1 MRVYLACTVRGDRG
15 GLLAAR
21 AIADRLQ
28 ALGHEVLTSHLLE
41 DGVDDSEASQSE
53 REVFDR
59 DRAWLDSCDAVVA
72 ETSGSSW
79 GVGFEV
85 GYVTGRAASTGQR
98 VFVLYDAARRHLVS
112 RLMVGYNDAHG
123 AACEYRTLDEVR
135 AFIDEHF
142 GPATD
147 SPRGG

>member
-15 GLLAAR
+15 GVLAAR
-21 AIADRLQ
+21 AIAERLR

-53 REVFDR
+53 REVFQR
-59 DRAWLDSCDAVVA
+59 DRAWLDACDAVVA

-98 VFVLYDAARRHLVS
+98 VFVLYDVARRHLVS
-112 RLMVGYNDAHG
+112 RLMVGYNDKHG
-123 AACEYRTLDEVR
+123 AACEYRTLDDVR
-135 AFIDEHF
+135 AFIDAHF
-142 GPATD
+142 STEPD
-147 SPRGG
+147 SRRDG

>member
-21 AIADRLQ
+21 EIAERLRT
-28 ALGHEVLTSHLLE
+28 LGHEVLTSHLLE

-59 DRAWLDSCDAVVA
+59 DRAWLDSCEALVA
-72 ETSGSSW
+72 EASGSSY

-112 RLMVGYNDAHG
+112 RLMVGYRDDRG
-123 AACEYRTLDEVR
+123 AACEYRTLDDVR
-135 AFIDEHF
+135 AFIDAHF
-142 GPATD
+142 AARPDAPAH
-147 SPRGG
+147 G

>member
-15 GLLAAR
+15 GVLAAR
-21 AIADRLQ
+21 AIADRLRT
-28 ALGHEVLTSHLLE
+28 LGHEVLTSHLLE
-41 DGVDDSEASQSE
+41 DGVDDAEASQSE
-53 REVFDR
+53 RDVFER
-59 DRAWLDSCDAVVA
+59 DRAWLDACDAVVA
-72 ETSGSSW
+72 ETSGSSY

-112 RLMVGYNDAHG
+112 RLMVGFNDEHG
-123 AACEYRTLDEVR
+123 AAFEYRTLDEVR

-142 GPATD
+142 GAAPD
-147 SPRGG
+147 RPRGG

>member
-21 AIADRLQ
+21 AIAERLR

-41 DGVDDSEASQSE
+41 DGVDDAEASQSE
-53 REVFDR
+53 QDVFER

-72 ETSGSSW
+72 ETSGSSY

-85 GYVTGRAASTGQR
+85 GYVTGRAESTGQR
-98 VFVLYDAARRHLVS
+98 VFVIYDAARRHQLS
-112 RLMVGYNDAHG
+112 RLMLGYRDAHG
-123 AACEYRTLDEVR
+123 SVCGYRTLDEVR
-135 AFIDEHF
+135 AFIDAHF
-142 GPATD
+142 AGA
-147 SPRGG
+147 

>member
-21 AIADRLQ
+21 AIADRLR

-41 DGVDDSEASQSE
+41 DGVDDAEASQSE
-53 REVFDR
+53 QHVFER

-72 ETSGSSW
+72 ETSGSSY

-98 VFVLYDAARRHLVS
+98 VFVIYDAARRHQLS
-112 RLMVGYNDAHG
+112 RLMLGYRDAHG
-123 AACEYRTLDEVR
+123 AVCGYRTLDEVR
-135 AFIDEHF
+135 AFIDAHF
-142 GPATD
+142 AQA
-147 SPRGG
+147 